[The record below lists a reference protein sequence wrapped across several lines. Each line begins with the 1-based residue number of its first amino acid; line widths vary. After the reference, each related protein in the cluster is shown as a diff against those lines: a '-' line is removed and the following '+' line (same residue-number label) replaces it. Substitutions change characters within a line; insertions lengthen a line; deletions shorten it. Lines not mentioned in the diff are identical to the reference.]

1 MSQSIRWVL
10 LFFRQFCL
18 TIIRC
23 TFLSFSVLF
32 STLNIY
38 LWIHKNWVL
47 LLDEANCVSL
57 SVHLL
62 NGLICCWVSSDKGYN
77 NKSWMGESLPVRDT
91 CVGKSPVGW
100 HWGQSFWTFDF
111 EYLQICASAVN
122 FFSWIFHVGI
132 FLLLFISLVG
142 PIFDQ
147 CKFYD
152 YGQLVS

>member
-1 MSQSIRWVL
+1 MSQQFGGFYC
-10 LFFRQFCL
+10 FFCQFCL

-62 NGLICCWVSSDKGYN
+62 NGFDLLIGFHQIRDITTNPEWERAYQYEIPVLARVRLDGTEVS
-77 NKSWMGESLPVRDT
+77 
-91 CVGKSPVGW
+91 
-100 HWGQSFWTFDF
+100 HF
-111 EYLQICASAVN
+111 ELSILS
-122 FFSWIFHVGI
+122 I
-132 FLLLFISLVG
+132 
-142 PIFDQ
+142 
-147 CKFYD
+147 CKFV
-152 YGQLVS
+152 LPP